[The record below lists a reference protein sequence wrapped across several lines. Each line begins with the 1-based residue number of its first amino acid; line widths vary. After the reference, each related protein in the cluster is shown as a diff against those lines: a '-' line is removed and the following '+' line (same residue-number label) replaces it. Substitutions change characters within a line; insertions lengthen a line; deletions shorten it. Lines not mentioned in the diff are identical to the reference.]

1 MTSFRP
7 QEYYHPCKV
16 TEAAEILAKYG
27 EKARIIA
34 GGTDLIA
41 TGPPGIECLVDIAGL
56 GLDYIRKEKDGVKI
70 GAGTPL
76 HLIESSPLLTTEP
89 YCIIAEAAGM
99 IATPTVRNM
108 ATIGGN
114 LCNASPA
121 ADLPPAL
128 MVLDAMAI
136 ITGTTGTRA
145 MPLVYFFKDVNT
157 TILSNG
163 ELLVEIHIPPMPT
176 HSSATFHKLRHHQS
190 SVDIAIV
197 NAAARVDRA
206 DIHCREAR
214 IAMGAV
220 AATPIR
226 ASKAEG
232 MLKGQ
237 YLDGELIQKIAD
249 SASEEAQP
257 IDDIR
262 ASADYRKKMAAL
274 LVRRAL
280 EDSARRCELWQS

>member
-1 MTSFRP
+1 MSSFRP
-7 QEYYHPCKV
+7 REYYRPG
-16 TEAAEILAKYG
+16 TIAEAAEILEQHG
-27 EKARIIA
+27 ERARIIA

-41 TGPPGIECLVDIAGL
+41 ARPPDIECLVDVAGL

-70 GAGTPL
+70 GAATPL
-76 HLIESSPLLTTEP
+76 HTLESSPVLSAEP
-89 YCIIAEAAGM
+89 YSIVAEAAGM
-99 IATPTVRNM
+99 IATPTVRNV

-128 MVLDAMAI
+128 LVLDATVVI
-136 ITGTTGTRA
+136 VGTSGTRA
-145 MPLVYFFKDVNT
+145 LPLVYFFKDVNRT
-157 TILSNG
+157 VLNSG
-163 ELLVEIHIPPMPT
+163 ELLVEIHIPPMPVD
-176 HSSATFHKLRHHQS
+176 SAATFHKLRHHQS

-206 DIHCREAR
+206 DVHCRGSR
-214 IAMGAV
+214 IAIGAV

-232 MLKGQ
+232 LLKGQ
-237 YLDGELIQKIAD
+237 LLDEKLITKTAET
-249 SASEEAQP
+249 ACEEAKP

-262 ASADYRKKMAAL
+262 ASAGYRKRMAAVM
-274 LVRRAL
+274 VRRAL
-280 EDSARRCELWQS
+280 EDSARRCGL